1 MKLTELKSKYD
12 NYLVLNYNS
21 KRTVSSYQNCFER
34 FVSDNSRVYR
44 MSKDE
49 IKSYLAR
56 FSQKYSVSY
65 FNQMLSSIRIIYKLL
80 GQPYKINGIN
90 YKKDSVKEINILS
103 PNEIRNSF
111 LTITN
116 IKHRC
121 IINLLYI
128 GALRISELQNIKL
141 SDIDSERKVILIHE
155 SKGGKSRR
163 VPINERDLAEL
174 RSYYKLYRPKTYLF
188 EGTKKGF
195 KYSATSIRNVVNK
208 IRTKKHVYPH
218 LLRHTALTN
227 LIDNG
232 HNILQVQNF
241 AGHSSPKSTE
251 RYYHLSDKA
260 LEGMTLT
267 LKEAV

>member
-1 MKLTELKSKYD
+1 MNLTELKSKYD

-21 KRTVSSYQNCFER
+21 KRTISSYKNCFER
-34 FVSDNSRVYR
+34 FVSDNSRIYR

-49 IKSYLAR
+49 IKSYLIQ
-56 FSQKYSVSY
+56 FSQKYSISY
-65 FNQMLSSIRIIYKLL
+65 FNQMLSSIRIIYRIL
-80 GQPYKINGIN
+80 GQPHKTKSIN
-90 YKKDSVKEINILS
+90 YKKDSIKEISILS
-103 PNEIRNSF
+103 TNEIKKSS

-155 SKGGKSRR
+155 SKGGKSRK
-163 VPINERDLAEL
+163 VPISEMDLAEL
-174 RSYYKLYRPKTYLF
+174 RNYYRIYRTKTYLF
-188 EGTKKGF
+188 EGVKRGS
-195 KYSATSIRNVVNK
+195 KYSLTSIRNVVKK
-208 IRTKKHVYPH
+208 IKTNKHVYPH

-227 LIDNG
+227 LIDKG

-251 RYYHLSDKA
+251 RYYHLSDRA